1 MTFRKV
7 SVRGLC
13 ADSLFNSI
21 YLYNIDDQGR
31 VLYLGIFSSF
41 LTFDE
46 VSEIF
51 ISITREESQVVCPK
65 KILTYLNFL
74 SLTKFKKNENCC

>member
-13 ADSLFNSI
+13 ANSLFNSI

-51 ISITREESQVVCPK
+51 ISKTREESQVVYPK
-65 KILTYLNFL
+65 KILTYFNFL
-74 SLTKFKKNENCC
+74 SLTK